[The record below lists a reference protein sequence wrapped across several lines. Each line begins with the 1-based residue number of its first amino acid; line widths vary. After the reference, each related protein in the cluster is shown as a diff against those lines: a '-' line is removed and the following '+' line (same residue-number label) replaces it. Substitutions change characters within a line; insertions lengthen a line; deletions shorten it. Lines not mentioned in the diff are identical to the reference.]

1 MEKALETKVDEVICY
16 HMAYLFTRTS
26 MALDTWTLR
35 ALGELAK
42 KWDTS
47 KAEVMRRAVKKIKEE
62 ADREIEHP
70 KPLEA
75 LDWLQKGGGLTV
87 KEAAKFREEVKAER
101 QAKIYWWEQ

>member
-1 MEKALETKVDEVICY
+1 MEKELEESDVVVTGY

-26 MALDTWTLR
+26 MALDPWTLR

-62 ADREIEHP
+62 ADREVEHP

-87 KEAAKFREEVKAER
+87 QESAKFRAEVKAER
-101 QAKIYWWEQ
+101 QAKRYWWEQ